1 MELDDVSGQVVDA
14 AMKVHSV
21 LGPGLL
27 ENAYEVCLKHELE
40 KRGLRVEQQVG
51 LPIIYDGIK
60 MDVGYRLDLLIDGSV
75 IVELKAVD
83 RLTPVH
89 EAQLLSYLK
98 LSGKKLGL
106 LINFNV
112 AQLKNGIKRMV
123 NQL

>member
-1 MELDDVSGQVVDA
+1 MEVNEVSGQVVDA
-14 AMKVHSV
+14 AIRVHSV

-27 ENAYEVCLKHELE
+27 ENAYETCLKHELE
-40 KRGLRVEQQVG
+40 KRGLQAEQQVG

-60 MDVGYRLDLLIDGSV
+60 MDVGYRLDLLVEGCV

-98 LSGKKLGL
+98 FSGKKVGL

-123 NQL
+123 NEL

>member
-1 MELDDVSGQVVDA
+1 VEVTEVSGQVVDA
-14 AMKVHSV
+14 AIRVHSV

-27 ENAYEVCLKHELE
+27 ENAYETCLKHELE
-40 KRGLRVEQQVG
+40 KRGLQAEQQVG

-60 MDVGYRLDLLIDGSV
+60 MDVGYRLDLLVEGCV

-98 LSGKKLGL
+98 FSGKKVGL

-123 NQL
+123 NEL

>member
-1 MELDDVSGQVVDA
+1 MEVNEVSGQVVDA
-14 AMKVHSV
+14 AIRVHSV

-27 ENAYEVCLKHELE
+27 ENAYETCLKHELE
-40 KRGLRVEQQVG
+40 KRGLQAEQQVG

-60 MDVGYRLDLLIDGSV
+60 MDVGYRLDLLVEGCV

-89 EAQLLSYLK
+89 EAQLLSYPK
-98 LSGKKLGL
+98 FSGKKVGL

-123 NQL
+123 NEL